1 MTAPQALTQALGE
14 LLGDARLSA
23 TALPGTDLRLWLIDA
38 QNMDRQFSPEETRR
52 ILEEPPYWC
61 FCWASGLVLA
71 RWLAARPQWV
81 RDKRV
86 LDFGSGSGVAAIA
99 AARAGAAEVVACDLD
114 PLALA
119 ASRANAELNGVE
131 LSYSADFFAEDDRF
145 DLILVADVLYDRA
158 NLPLLDQFLSRGRQ
172 ALVAESYQG
181 ELLLAKV
188 NCDVEQDIVMRF
200 GIRSL
205 PTVVLFKDG
214 QPVDGFAGAQ
224 PESQI
229 RALLEPHV
237 KAPALPDEDPLEVA
251 QALFAEGRIGDAE
264 ATLKALL
271 AENNE
276 NAAALILY
284 ARCLAERGELEEAQA
299 ILDAVKSDEHKQAL
313 AGARAQLTFLRQAAD
328 LPDSAELKSRLAADA
343 GDDEAAYQLAVQQLA
358 RQQYEAALDG
368 LLKLFL
374 RNRGYQDDLPR
385 KTLVQVFDLLG
396 NDHPL
401 VTAYRRKLYQALY

>member
-81 RDKRV
+81 RGKRV

-131 LSYSADFFAEDDRF
+131 LSYSADFFAEDNRF

-172 ALVAESYQG
+172 ALVADSRVRDFRHPLYRR
-181 ELLLAKV
+181 L
-188 NCDVEQDIVMRF
+188 DVLDAC
-200 GIRSL
+200 
-205 PTVVLFKDG
+205 TW
-214 QPVDGFAGAQ
+214 
-224 PESQI
+224 
-229 RALLEPHV
+229 
-237 KAPALPDEDPLEVA
+237 PD
-251 QALFAEGRIGDAE
+251 
-264 ATLKALL
+264 L
-271 AENNE
+271 AEPAE
-276 NAAALILY
+276 FRLVSLY
-284 ARCLAERGELEEAQA
+284 HAERGQA
-299 ILDAVKSDEHKQAL
+299 
-313 AGARAQLTFLRQAAD
+313 
-328 LPDSAELKSRLAADA
+328 
-343 GDDEAAYQLAVQQLA
+343 
-358 RQQYEAALDG
+358 
-368 LLKLFL
+368 
-374 RNRGYQDDLPR
+374 
-385 KTLVQVFDLLG
+385 
-396 NDHPL
+396 
-401 VTAYRRKLYQALY
+401 